1 MSTGPVRPRRW
12 DPAGVR
18 AEVERL
24 APELVDF
31 RRSLHRHPEPSWV
44 EHRTTA
50 SVIDRLAAAGLAA
63 RVGPSGTGVVCDLG
77 TEGPQVGLRGDID
90 ALPLPDLKDVPYR
103 SEVDGVCHACGH
115 DVHATAVLGA
125 GLVLSRYLADRPGRV
140 RLIFQPAEEAIPSG
154 APVMVEAGVA
164 DGLDAIF
171 AIHCDPSLELG
182 RLGLS
187 AGPITSASDLIEI
200 RLKGAGGH
208 TARPHRTAD
217 LVHVVAK
224 LAVDLPASL
233 ARLSDS
239 RDSVNLTFGA
249 ISAGDAANVIP
260 SEAHLRGSMRAGG
273 RVGWEEAGAKL
284 LRLIPAI
291 VEPFGATWEL
301 DHHVG
306 APPVVNDPWAVGVM
320 RRAATTMFEPGA
332 VVPTVQS
339 GGGEDFSWFLD
350 RAPGAFARLGVRR
363 PGQPV
368 VDIHASTFDVDER
381 AIPLGAHLLAAAAL
395 DALDAL
401 DPIDARSVASPG

>member
-1 MSTGPVRPRRW
+1 MTATRWW
-12 DPAGVR
+12 DPAAVR
-18 AEVERL
+18 DDVSAL
-24 APELVDF
+24 APELVAF
-31 RRSLHRHPEPSWV
+31 RRALHRRPEPSWA

-50 SVIDRLAAAGLAA
+50 AILERLDAAGLRA

-77 TEGPQVGLRGDID
+77 TDGPMIGLRGDID
-90 ALPLPDLKDVPYR
+90 ALRLPDLKDVPYR
-103 SEVDGVCHACGH
+103 SEVEGVCHACGH
-115 DVHATAVLGA
+115 DLHTTAVLGA
-125 GLVLSRYLADRPGRV
+125 GLVLARRLAGERPGRV

-154 APVMVEAGVA
+154 AAAMAEAGVA
-164 DGLDAIF
+164 DGLGAVF
-171 AIHCDPSLELG
+171 ALHCDPNLDVGSV
-182 RLGLS
+182 GLS

-224 LAVDLPASL
+224 LAVDLPAGL

-239 RDSVNLTFGA
+239 RDAVNLTFGA

-260 SEAHLRGSMRAGG
+260 SEAHLRGSLRAGG
-273 RVGWEEAGAKL
+273 RIGWEEAGAKL
-284 LRLIPAI
+284 RRLIPGI

-306 APPVVNDPWAVGVM
+306 APPVVNDPWAVAVM
-320 RRAATTMFEPGA
+320 TGAAATVVEPAA
-332 VVPTVQS
+332 VVPTQQS

-363 PGQPV
+363 PGEPV

-381 AIPLGAHLLAAAAL
+381 AIALGAHLLAATAL

-401 DPIDARSVASPG
+401 SD